1 MIKFRLYFDKDK
13 ETSWLDEM
21 ADKGYAMTG
30 FFAGFYSFEKCEP
43 GEYRYQVDFA
53 DKPFALSKNYRDFMT
68 EMEIE
73 IVQQWFF
80 WIILRKKANKGKFQL
95 YTDVDSSITHYKKIR
110 RMFKIVTILEI
121 ICFVTE
127 CLCAAMLHSQTKQ
140 LLPVIFSFILA
151 AILIA
156 LLRTVVSI
164 NRIIFKLQERKGEL
178 SDKDVMR
185 NSRISPCLTAG
196 LLLNVCAMIMDEGI
210 SSYIKYSVQI
220 LAIIFMLIGIYQ
232 TRHIFYKD

>member
-30 FFAGFYSFEKCEP
+30 FFAGFYTFEKCEP

-53 DKPFALSKNYRDFMT
+53 EKPFALSKNYRDFMT

-80 WIILRKKANKGKFQL
+80 WVILRKKANKGEFQL
-95 YTDVDSSITHYKKIR
+95 YTDVDSSIAHYKKIR
-110 RMFKIVTILEI
+110 RMFKIVTIIEI
-121 ICFVTE
+121 ICFITE
-127 CLCAAMLHSQTKQ
+127 CLCAARLNS
-140 LLPVIFSFILA
+140 LLPLIFSFILA

-156 LLRTVVSI
+156 LLRTVISI
-164 NRIIFKLQERKGEL
+164 NRIIFKLKERKGEL

-185 NSRISPCLTAG
+185 NNGVSPCLTAG
-196 LLLNVCAMIMDEGI
+196 LLLNACALIMDEGI

-232 TRHIFYKD
+232 TRYVFYRD